1 MKKLILFLAA
11 AIGFASP
18 HALAAANG
26 ITTEDRA
33 NISDVIARLV
43 WSGFSSKD
51 DIRDAAI
58 YEPQPSLQSPEDLE
72 WLDKQIEVELAK
84 KRSAEAKWQSH
95 TDFDRLNDVFKI
107 LRSAGILALHNAG
120 NTQSDAEGDAR
131 EEWNN
136 LGGPESGLKGFVF
149 YHSQDVERVVES
161 GDLYI
166 GFSTFPGSAISALEL
181 AQQTALELQR
191 AGFTV
196 TVPSKVDMRI
206 LVTGVDWKKRSPQ

>member
-1 MKKLILFLAA
+1 MKKLILLFAA
-11 AIGFASP
+11 VVGLASP
-18 HALAAANG
+18 NALASAHG

-33 NISDVIARLV
+33 NISNVITRLV
-43 WSGFSSKD
+43 WSGFSTKD

-58 YEPQPSLQSPEDLE
+58 YEPQPSVQSPEDLE

-84 KRSAEAKWQSH
+84 KRNTS
-95 TDFDRLNDVFKI
+95 FDRLDDVFNL

-120 NTQSDAEGDAR
+120 NTQSEAEGDAR
-131 EEWNN
+131 DEWDN

-149 YHSQDVERVVES
+149 YHSQDVEHVVES

-166 GFSTFPGSAISALEL
+166 GFRTFPGSTIAALEL
-181 AQQTALELQR
+181 AQQTALELQK

-196 TVPSKVDMRI
+196 TVPSNVDTRI